1 MTSAPGPGLTSS
13 PALGGLEV
21 PALVIH
27 GLSDRMVHVS
37 GGRATAAAIP
47 GCELMLVPGMG
58 HDLPP
63 ALWPMFVDAIERTA
77 RRASLSPT
85 NPT

>member
-1 MTSAPGPGLTSS
+1 VTTQENRTRRLHGLR
-13 PALGGLEV
+13 V

-27 GLSDRMVHVS
+27 GTADKMVHPS

-47 GCELMLVPGMG
+47 GAELLLIEGMG

-63 ALWPMFVDAIERTA
+63 ALFETFADAIRRTA
-77 RRASLSPT
+77 DRT
-85 NPT
+85 